1 VSHLNAPLTPTGRL
15 RLARCVVDD
24 GWPLRRAAE
33 RFRVSHTTAAR
44 WANRYRRLGEAGMHD
59 RSSRPHHSPRQTPT
73 AVEQQVVRLRR
84 EHRIGPVR
92 LAARCR
98 IAASTAHRILV
109 RHHLPA
115 LVVCDRAT
123 GEPVRRYE
131 SSRPGELVHI
141 DVKKLGRIPDGGGH
155 KVLGRAAGSPNEDR
169 RNGVGYAYL
178 HTALDDGTRLAYT
191 EDLPDETAAT
201 WAAFLRRATAWF
213 ASQGITVER
222 VLTDNARAYTK
233 NTWRQTCHELG
244 ISPRWTRPGGHR
256 PTARSNASTA
266 PCSRNGPT
274 TGLTPQT
281 ANGGQHSPTGWTVT
295 TTTDPTPASAATHQP
310 AASPTSPDSTPRRA
324 GPGTCLQDVS
334 HSRAVATSVV
344 SGHSVHRALSSRSVN
359 SRSSCARRSPYG
371 TCSSS
376 WPSTWRR
383 SKAMKCAG
391 IS

>member
-1 VSHLNAPLTPTGRL
+1 
-15 RLARCVVDD
+15 
-24 GWPLRRAAE
+24 
-33 RFRVSHTTAAR
+33 
-44 WANRYRRLGEAGMHD
+44 M
-59 RSSRPHHSPRQTPT
+59 
-73 AVEQQVVRLRR
+73 RLRR
-84 EHRIGPVR
+84 EHRIGLVR

-191 EDLPDETAAT
+191 EDLPDETAAIC
-201 WAAFLRRATAWF
+201 AAFLRQATAWF
-213 ASQGITVER
+213 ASHGITVER
-222 VLTDNARAYTK
+222 VPTDNAWAYTK

-266 PCSRNGPT
+266 PCSRTSDSERRAAFPDWLDRYNYHRPHTRHRRPPT
-274 TGLTPQT
+274 SQPR
-281 ANGGQHSPTGWTVT
+281 
-295 TTTDPTPASAATHQP
+295 HQP
-310 AASPTSPDSTPRRA
+310 LRTAHLGARGRQVGSVGRQELGEGRGPRSEELLPQPPFVIARRHAVRPLVARPRTDNRLLPGPAARETPDGGTPTVLIRRGRSPAPGRYGPRGRRSGGRA
-324 GPGTCLQDVS
+324 SRGR
-334 HSRAVATSVV
+334 SRAAY
-344 SGHSVHRALSSRSVN
+344 
-359 SRSSCARRSPYG
+359 RRG
-371 TCSSS
+371 
-376 WPSTWRR
+376 R
-383 SKAMKCAG
+383 
-391 IS
+391 